1 MGGGWL
7 VGAKIKDQ
15 QGLMKDRV
23 GENYEYEVRFRLKK
37 LMKKMTK
44 CTTNDPFVAFGVH
57 F

>member
-23 GENYEYEVRFRLKK
+23 RQNYEYFVRFRLKK
-37 LMKKMTK
+37 GDKESI
-44 CTTNDPFVAFGVH
+44 G
-57 F
+57 